1 MYLPGGDTN
10 SHVKP
15 IGPMHAANLKGPP
28 EVSDSLTV
36 LKQGVAAMWYSSGPR
51 TALSRASIMFNNP
64 DQAVP
69 RAAED
74 SVRR

>member
-1 MYLPGGDTN
+1 
-10 SHVKP
+10 
-15 IGPMHAANLKGPP
+15 
-28 EVSDSLTV
+28 
-36 LKQGVAAMWYSSGPR
+36 
-51 TALSRASIMFNNP
+51 MFNNP